1 MPIRV
6 GIDLVTV
13 QTIVDA
19 IADHGSRYLER
30 VYTTQE
36 LADGATAKRTDP
48 RWLAGCFAAKEA
60 TIKALRVPTT
70 EPIPW
75 RDIGVQ
81 RDETGLSRLTLRG
94 RAATLAESVGVST
107 LALSISYEQGLAS
120 AVVIARLR

>member
-13 QTIVDA
+13 ETIVDA

-36 LADGATAKRTDP
+36 LADCATPERADP
-48 RWLAGCFAAKEA
+48 RRLAGCFAAKEA
-60 TIKALRVPTT
+60 TIKALRVPAT
-70 EPIPW
+70 EPLPW
-75 RDIGVQ
+75 RDIEVRCEERGP
-81 RDETGLSRLTLRG
+81 SRLTLRG
-94 RAATLAESVGVST
+94 RAATLAGSVGVHT
-107 LALSISYEQGLAS
+107 LTLSITYEQGLAS